1 MAGAASMPV
10 SRSQALPAPG
20 TEAAYPG
27 SRRFVYRYGY
37 KENSLSGLVELHPER
52 LLTREE
58 FKANLLAAP
67 GVLKVSVFPKI
78 FVVTGVRVG
87 QLGFRGVLGG
97 PPAEEPS

>member
-78 FVVTGVRVG
+78 FVVTRGPGWPVGVSG
-87 QLGFRGVLGG
+87 SLGG
-97 PPAEEPS
+97 PPGEEPS